1 MLDQEEEVSQYIGDT
16 CETLWYRSTCIFTKK
31 CNIKQYENQLKLVEY
46 TGRGQAILMYST
58 EVGKVKENDLKM
70 QLNTN
75 ITSDS

>member
-1 MLDQEEEVSQYIGDT
+1 MVTLVRHYDIDLLVFSQ
-16 CETLWYRSTCIFTKK
+16 KK